1 MYVMNYSNYVKYIIF
16 QMLIIKKK
24 FLMKYSQ
31 NIRKDYTV
39 KPVKGG
45 YRWFLKKV
53 SPITKFLRTR
63 TKISQILHV
72 WTILRR
78 LAPAKII
85 VKL

>member
-1 MYVMNYSNYVKYIIF
+1 
-16 QMLIIKKK
+16 MLIIKKK
-24 FLMKYSQ
+24 FLLKHSQ

-39 KPVKGG
+39 KPVNSG
-45 YRWFLKKV
+45 YRWSLKKV
-53 SPITKFLRTR
+53 SPVTKFLRTR
-63 TKISQILHV
+63 TKISQILHG

>member
-1 MYVMNYSNYVKYIIF
+1 
-16 QMLIIKKK
+16 MLIIKKK
-24 FLMKYSQ
+24 FVLKHSQ

-39 KPVKGG
+39 KPVNSG
-45 YRWFLKKV
+45 YQWSLKKV
-53 SPITKFLRTR
+53 SPVTKFLRTG